1 MSLINQTD
9 EQYYLGPDGVWNSWD
24 EDYGNYQFTSIKDI
38 INNFII
44 SYVGE
49 EKIIPKAKRT
59 DVAFHAQRG
68 IQEFSFDILPSVK
81 SAEIEIGPNLNF
93 VLPKDYVNYVKLVW
107 ADSNGIERVIYP
119 AQHTSNPFPILQDN
133 NYEYLFDEQ
142 DQEII
147 SAQSSE
153 TKKRFEPTSRNEGNN
168 NIDNLDNKLGG
179 GYYFNHFG
187 RRYGLSPQQAQSNGV
202 FYIDQLQGII
212 FFDSS
217 FVGKI
222 VTLKYISDGLGT
234 DEEMVVHKFAEEALY
249 KYIAYAI
256 LSTRANTP
264 EYLVARFK
272 RETSAAKRNAK
283 IRLSNI
289 KIEEITQV
297 MRNKSKIIKH

>member
-1 MSLINQTD
+1 MGLINQTD
-9 EQYYLGPDGVWNSWD
+9 EQYYLGPDNVWNSWD

-81 SAEIEIGPNLNF
+81 SAEIEVGPNLNF

-107 ADSNGIERVIYP
+107 VDSSGIERVIYP

-153 TKKRFEPTSRNEGNN
+153 TKKRFQSTTNSEIGNESD
-168 NIDNLDNKLGG
+168 NITNRG
-179 GYYFNHFG
+179 FSINHFG
-187 RRYGLSPQQAQSNGV
+187 RRYGISPQQAQTNGV
-202 FYIDQLQGII
+202 FYIDQLQGVI

-217 FVGKI
+217 FVGRL

>member
-1 MSLINQTD
+1 MGLINQTD
-9 EQYYLGPDGVWNSWD
+9 EQYYLGPDNVWNSWD

-81 SAEIEIGPNLNF
+81 SAEIEVGPNLNF

-107 ADSNGIERVIYP
+107 VDSSGIERVIYP

-153 TKKRFEPTSRNEGNN
+153 TKKRFQSTTNSEIGNES
-168 NIDNLDNKLGG
+168 DNTTNRG
-179 GYYFNHFG
+179 FSINHFG
-187 RRYGLSPQQAQSNGV
+187 RRYGISPQQAQTNGV

-217 FVGKI
+217 FVGRI

-249 KYIAYAI
+249 KYMAYAI

-264 EYLVARFK
+264 EYLVSRFK
-272 RETSAAKRNAK
+272 REQSAAKRNAK

>member
-81 SAEIEIGPNLNF
+81 SAEIEVGPNLNF

-107 ADSNGIERVIYP
+107 VDSNGIERVIYP

-133 NYEYLFDEQ
+133 NYEYLFDQQ

-153 TKKRFEPTSRNEGNN
+153 TKKRFQSTTNSEIGNEFD
-168 NIDNLDNKLGG
+168 NITNRG
-179 GYYFNHFG
+179 FSINHFG
-187 RRYGLSPQQAQSNGV
+187 RRYGISPQQAQTNGI

-217 FVGKI
+217 FVGRI

-264 EYLVARFK
+264 EYLVSRFK

>member
-1 MSLINQTD
+1 MSLPLQTD
-9 EQYYLGPDGVWNSWD
+9 EQYYLGPDGIWNSWD
-24 EDYGNYQFTSIKDI
+24 ENYGNYQFTSIKDV

-81 SAEIEIGPNLNF
+81 SQEIEIGPNLNMI
-93 VLPKDYVNYVKLVW
+93 LPKDYVNYVKVTW
-107 ADSNGIERVIYP
+107 TDSSGIERVVYP
-119 AQHTSNPFPILQDN
+119 AINTSNPFPILQDA

-142 DQEII
+142 KQEII

-153 TKKRFEPTSRNEGNN
+153 TQKKFQSPTSQNQNTD
-168 NIDNLDNKLGG
+168 NIVPNDLTFQK
-179 GYYFNHFG
+179 GYG
-187 RRYGLSPQQAQSNGV
+187 RRYGISPQQAQSNGV

-217 FVGKI
+217 FVNKI
-222 VTLKYISDGLGT
+222 VTLKYISDGIGCT
-234 DEEMVVHKFAEEALY
+234 DEDMTVHKFAEDALY

-264 EYLVARFK
+264 EYLVSRFK
-272 RETSAAKRNAK
+272 KERSAAKRNAK
-283 IRLSNI
+283 LRLSNI

>member
-1 MSLINQTD
+1 MGLINQTD
-9 EQYYLGPDGVWNSWD
+9 EQYYLGPDNVWNSWD

-81 SAEIEIGPNLNF
+81 SAEIEVGPNLNF

-107 ADSNGIERVIYP
+107 VDSSGIERVIYP

-133 NYEYLFDEQ
+133 SYEYLFDEQ

-153 TKKRFEPTSRNEGNN
+153 TKKRFQSTTNSEIGNESD
-168 NIDNLDNKLGG
+168 NITNRG
-179 GYYFNHFG
+179 FSINHFG
-187 RRYGLSPQQAQSNGV
+187 RRYGISPQQAQTNGV

-217 FVGKI
+217 FVGRI

-249 KYIAYAI
+249 KYMAYAI

-264 EYLVARFK
+264 EYLVSRFK
-272 RETSAAKRNAK
+272 REQSAAKRNAK

>member
-1 MSLINQTD
+1 MGLINQTD
-9 EQYYLGPDGVWNSWD
+9 EQYYLGPDNVWNSWD

-81 SAEIEIGPNLNF
+81 SAEIEVGPNLNF

-107 ADSNGIERVIYP
+107 VDSSGIERVIYP

-153 TKKRFEPTSRNEGNN
+153 TKKRFESTTNSEIGNESD
-168 NIDNLDNKLGG
+168 NITNRG
-179 GYYFNHFG
+179 FSINHFG
-187 RRYGLSPQQAQSNGV
+187 RRYGISPQQAQTNGV
-202 FYIDQLQGII
+202 FYIDQLQGVI

-217 FVGKI
+217 FVGRI

-249 KYIAYAI
+249 KYMAYAI

-264 EYLVARFK
+264 EYLVSRFK
-272 RETSAAKRNAK
+272 REQSAAKRNAK

>member
-1 MSLINQTD
+1 MGLINQTD
-9 EQYYLGPDGVWNSWD
+9 EQYYLGPDNVWNSWD

-81 SAEIEIGPNLNF
+81 SAEIEVGPNLNF

-107 ADSNGIERVIYP
+107 VDSSGIERVIYP

-142 DQEII
+142 DREII

-153 TKKRFEPTSRNEGNN
+153 TKKRFQSTTNSEIGNESD
-168 NIDNLDNKLGG
+168 NITNRG
-179 GYYFNHFG
+179 FSINHFG
-187 RRYGLSPQQAQSNGV
+187 RRYGISPQQAQTNGV

-217 FVGKI
+217 FVGRI

-249 KYIAYAI
+249 KYMAYAI

-264 EYLVARFK
+264 EYLVSRFK
-272 RETSAAKRNAK
+272 REQSAAKRNAK

>member
-1 MSLINQTD
+1 MGLINQTD
-9 EQYYLGPDGVWNSWD
+9 EQYYLGPDNVWNSWD

-81 SAEIEIGPNLNF
+81 SAEIEVGPNLNF

-107 ADSNGIERVIYP
+107 VDSSGIERVVYP

-153 TKKRFEPTSRNEGNN
+153 TKKRFQSTTNSEIGNESD
-168 NIDNLDNKLGG
+168 NITNRG
-179 GYYFNHFG
+179 FSINHFG
-187 RRYGLSPQQAQSNGV
+187 RRYGISPQQAQTNGV

-217 FVGKI
+217 FVGRI

-249 KYIAYAI
+249 KYMAYAI

-264 EYLVARFK
+264 EYLVSRFK
-272 RETSAAKRNAK
+272 REQSAAKRNAK

>member
-1 MSLINQTD
+1 MGLINQTD
-9 EQYYLGPDGVWNSWD
+9 EQYYLGPDNVWNSWD

-81 SAEIEIGPNLNF
+81 SAEIEVGPNLNF

-107 ADSNGIERVIYP
+107 VDSSGIERVVYP

-153 TKKRFEPTSRNEGNN
+153 TKKRFESTTNSEIGNESD
-168 NIDNLDNKLGG
+168 NITNRG
-179 GYYFNHFG
+179 FSINHFG
-187 RRYGLSPQQAQSNGV
+187 RRYGISPQQAQTNGV
-202 FYIDQLQGII
+202 FYIDQLQGVI

-217 FVGKI
+217 FVGRI

-249 KYIAYAI
+249 KYMAYAI

-264 EYLVARFK
+264 EYLVSRFK
-272 RETSAAKRNAK
+272 REQSAAKRNAK

>member
-1 MSLINQTD
+1 MGLINQTD
-9 EQYYLGPDGVWNSWD
+9 EQYYLGPDNVWNSWD

-81 SAEIEIGPNLNF
+81 SAEIEVGPNLNF

-107 ADSNGIERVIYP
+107 VDSSGIERVIYP

-142 DQEII
+142 DQEIL

-153 TKKRFEPTSRNEGNN
+153 TKKRFQSTTNSEIGNESD
-168 NIDNLDNKLGG
+168 NITNRG
-179 GYYFNHFG
+179 FSINHFG
-187 RRYGLSPQQAQSNGV
+187 RRYGISPQQAQTNGV

-217 FVGKI
+217 FVGRI

-249 KYIAYAI
+249 KYMAYAI

-264 EYLVARFK
+264 EYLVSRFK
-272 RETSAAKRNAK
+272 REQSAAKRNAK

>member
-1 MSLINQTD
+1 MGLINQTD
-9 EQYYLGPDGVWNSWD
+9 EQYYLGPDNVWNSWD

-81 SAEIEIGPNLNF
+81 SAEIEVGPNLNF

-107 ADSNGIERVIYP
+107 VDSSGIERVIYP

-153 TKKRFEPTSRNEGNN
+153 TKKRFQTTTNSEIGNESD
-168 NIDNLDNKLGG
+168 NITNRG
-179 GYYFNHFG
+179 FSINHFG
-187 RRYGLSPQQAQSNGV
+187 RRYGISPQQAQTNGV

-217 FVGKI
+217 FVGRI

>member
-1 MSLINQTD
+1 MGLINQTD
-9 EQYYLGPDGVWNSWD
+9 EQYYLGPDNVWNSWD

-49 EKIIPKAKRT
+49 EKILPQAKRT
-59 DVAFHAQRG
+59 ADAFHAQRG

-81 SAEIEIGPNLNF
+81 SAEIEVGPNLNF

-107 ADSNGIERVIYP
+107 VDSSGIERVIYP

-142 DQEII
+142 DQEIL

-153 TKKRFEPTSRNEGNN
+153 TKKRFQSTTNSEIGNESD
-168 NIDNLDNKLGG
+168 NITNRG
-179 GYYFNHFG
+179 FSINHFG
-187 RRYGLSPQQAQSNGV
+187 RRYGISPQQAQTNGV

-217 FVGKI
+217 FVGRI

-249 KYIAYAI
+249 KYMAYAI

-264 EYLVARFK
+264 EYLVSRFK
-272 RETSAAKRNAK
+272 REQSAAKRNAK